1 MKYFIGTDEDGR
13 ILVSTDVEEYA
24 DENMYEFELPDDFDF
39 ATQDEYRIV
48 DGELVHDPRPVPADQ
63 QIAELKSKLAET
75 DYVAIKVYEAMVSEE
90 AIPDEDATR
99 YAEIITQRKEW
110 RQQINQ
116 LESEVNQNGEHA

>member
-63 QIAELKSKLAET
+63 QINELKSKLAQT

-99 YAEIITQRKEW
+99 YAEIIAQRKEW

-116 LESEVNQNGEHA
+116 LEREVNQNGEHA

>member
-1 MKYFIGTDEDGR
+1 MKHFIGTDEDGR

-24 DENMYEFELPDDFDF
+24 DENMCEFDLPDDFDF

-48 DGELVHDPRPVPADQ
+48 DGELVHDPLPTPPDQ